1 MYTLDLFDNSKV
13 LKRLLLSEFI
23 VSLVFIVLSYKWSMA
38 LTVLNEKNIF
48 ANVIVGLCGLCILI
62 IIHECL
68 RAILFKLL
76 YKSSKPRIQF
86 KSGILIQYLPNIQMS
101 RMTFTTI
108 MLLPIVVINM
118 LLFISFINMTNTYII
133 FVFAFHMGYSTLA
146 LYLSFLAVSNQNVQ
160 TIEMTDIGLTLRS
173 DTSK

>member
-68 RAILFKLL
+68 RAILFKLI
-76 YKSSKPRIQF
+76 YKS
-86 KSGILIQYLPNIQMS
+86 
-101 RMTFTTI
+101 
-108 MLLPIVVINM
+108 
-118 LLFISFINMTNTYII
+118 
-133 FVFAFHMGYSTLA
+133 
-146 LYLSFLAVSNQNVQ
+146 
-160 TIEMTDIGLTLRS
+160 
-173 DTSK
+173 